1 MENYDEIGQML
12 VSGALDDTKTI
23 GKVGAD
29 IFAKSGPE
37 QKPNKSEK
45 IKKISR
51 IFCVF
56 PVDLAKKT
64 RIPVQTAG
72 PHMGAGHLSCC

>member
-1 MENYDEIGQML
+1 MVSGPVLLKIKGKSWIFIFWGSKKQKKMEKNDEIGQML

-37 QKPNKSEK
+37 KP
-45 IKKISR
+45 
-51 IFCVF
+51 
-56 PVDLAKKT
+56 
-64 RIPVQTAG
+64 
-72 PHMGAGHLSCC
+72 